1 MPDTMKTII
10 HTYRYDVSV
19 PDEAAAYAELCE
31 RLKGSQPHW
40 MNCLAGPY
48 RDEWKP
54 KDGVELE
61 LQAANVFSNQWNTEC
76 GRRVFDWYQP
86 TYPNVSLKAGYWLE
100 QTAEMQECRRNTM
113 TCGYC
118 GHHKQAAQ
126 GYEFCPDCLG
136 SEYLKPTELHLLR
149 MKSSAQF
156 MPTREPLTEAE
167 EARLL
172 PDYEEAQR
180 TSKATTGA
188 ARGEAMRARI
198 VETCRKTIE
207 KAKTEMVGKLWLI
220 DHGLAI
226 DNVIYYSHKGRWCF
240 GWRERLSDD
249 YRSRF
254 LDVAS
259 EFPFDYDIK
268 ESGWM

>member
-1 MPDTMKTII
+1 MPDTLRTIL
-10 HTYRYDVSV
+10 HTYRFDVSK
-19 PDEAAAYAELCE
+19 PDEAIEYAELQT
-31 RLKGSQPHW
+31 RLKGSQPHL
-40 MNCLAGPY
+40 MNCLAAPFGK
-48 RDEWKP
+48 EWKP
-54 KDGVELE
+54 EDSAILELE
-61 LQAANVFSNQWNTEC
+61 TSHVFSNQWNTDT
-76 GRRVFDWYQP
+76 RRVFDWYQP
-86 TYPNVSLKAGYWLE
+86 IYPNARLKAGYWLE
-100 QTAEMQECRRNTM
+100 QTAEMQECRRNTL

-149 MKSSAQF
+149 LKSAAQF

-167 EARLL
+167 AARLM
-172 PDYEEAQR
+172 PEYEEAQR

-188 ARGEAMRARI
+188 ARGKALRERI
-198 VETCRKTIE
+198 IKTCRLTIE
-207 KAKTEMVGKLWLI
+207 KAKTEMEGKLWLI
-220 DHGLAI
+220 DHGLSI
-226 DNVIYYSHKGRWCF
+226 ENVIYYSHTGRWCF
-240 GWRERLSDD
+240 GWRDPLTDD

-268 ESGWM
+268 EYPTV